1 MFIVFQSSFSSYLG
15 LNLFFIDDLTVL
27 LEIFCFIAFL
37 KSAIYLWV
45 PQNKYVIFD
54 NSSTVILHKSIITE
68 HTKMLGSLY
77 PHIIL
82 SSA

>member
-1 MFIVFQSSFSSYLG
+1 MLIVFQSSFSSYLG

-37 KSAIYLWV
+37 KRAIYLWV